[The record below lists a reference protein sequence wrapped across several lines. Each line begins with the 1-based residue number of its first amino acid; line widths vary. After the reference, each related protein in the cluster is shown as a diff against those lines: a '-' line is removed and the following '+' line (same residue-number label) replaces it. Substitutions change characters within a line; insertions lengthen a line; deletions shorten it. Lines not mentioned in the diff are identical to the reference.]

1 MNRFGLGFFLRQP
14 KIGEVAKIVEESG
27 FDNLW
32 VLDESPFP
40 PYTDV
45 FVNMCE
51 AVRVTKTMKV
61 GSALC
66 NPYTRHPALIAVGMA
81 SLNELAPGRII
92 TCIGAGGTMTLG
104 PLGIKMW
111 EKPLSTIREAFRILR
126 GMYAGETVTFEGEV
140 LKAVNCRLK
149 SKINEKMPIYL
160 GARGPKMLGLAGELS
175 DGVLMTFPLDS
186 IDHALDKIKEGA
198 KKANRKREEIEI
210 VNEVIISVSKKREDA
225 IENAKATLCILIA
238 SLPDKDIAHKKGI
251 NLDEV
256 NAVRNAL
263 KKGVPEATKK
273 MTSNMV
279 ELFAIVGTPDEC
291 AEKIEKWT
299 KSGIDQLS
307 LSIIGEDLN
316 EKIETTGEIIKSF
329 KE

>member
-1 MNRFGLGFFLRQP
+1 
-14 KIGEVAKIVEESG
+14 
-27 FDNLW
+27 
-32 VLDESPFP
+32 
-40 PYTDV
+40 
-45 FVNMCE
+45 
-51 AVRVTKTMKV
+51 
-61 GSALC
+61 
-66 NPYTRHPALIAVGMA
+66 
-81 SLNELAPGRII
+81 
-92 TCIGAGGTMTLG
+92 
-104 PLGIKMW
+104 
-111 EKPLSTIREAFRILR
+111 
-126 GMYAGETVTFEGEV
+126 
-140 LKAVNCRLK
+140 
-149 SKINEKMPIYL
+149 
-160 GARGPKMLGLAGELS
+160 MLGLAGELS
-175 DGVLMTFPLDS
+175 DGVLMTFQLDS

-198 KKANRKREEIEI
+198 KKANRKLEEIEI

-225 IENAKATLCILIA
+225 IEVAKANLCILIA
-238 SLPDKDIAHKKGI
+238 SLPDKDIAHREGI

-307 LSIIGEDLN
+307 LSIIGEDLS
-316 EKIETTGEIIKSF
+316 EKIKTTGEIIKSF